1 MAEGYEVAKAW
12 ITIVPT
18 LNGAQET
25 ISKEL
30 GASTEPAAK
39 QAGEKAGKNFGE
51 SLAKGLKV
59 TGAAIAGAMTAVTGA
74 AVAVTKTFVDT
85 AKQTASYGDEVDKTS
100 QKLGLSAKAY
110 QEWDY
115 VMKIAGTE
123 MSSMTTGLKTLTNKL
138 DDAKNGSASAQAMF
152 SALGISM
159 EDISSMSREELFK
172 ATIQGF
178 QGMADSTERAAL
190 ANDLFGKSGQNL
202 APLFNM
208 TADETQGLIDKAN
221 DLGMVMSDEGVKGSA
236 SFTDAMTTLNGT
248 ITGLKNNLMTQFM
261 PSLTEVT
268 EGLAEAF
275 AGKGTDKLTSG
286 IKNIIKQ
293 FQLVAPDL
301 FRAIKDIG
309 ESLIQGIGS
318 MLPDLVSMMFS
329 LVVSAIT
336 TLTAMTPQMMPSI
349 IAGIKGIMSAV
360 ISAMPIIIQ
369 GATTLILELANW
381 LSNGGAEDLID
392 GLIAMTVT
400 ICNNI
405 AIILPPLL
413 KALVTVISE
422 IAKALTKPSNIEM
435 LLDAVITVVGAIA
448 VAIWDSL
455 PVIWD
460 MIKGVIGNLGNLVG
474 DFLYWIVPKVAEGL
488 SKVINTVKGWGENIK
503 GFFVGLWTNLKDGV
517 TKNLDNL
524 KSKFTSIFDNVRNVV
539 KTAIDKIKSFFNF
552 SWSLPKLKMP
562 HFSITGK
569 FSLDPPSIP
578 KIGVSWYAKAM
589 DEPFVLNNATIF
601 GAMNGNLLG
610 GGERG
615 SEVVVGTRKLMEM
628 IADAKG
634 GNQNVVINVYAA
646 EGQNVNDL
654 AEKIAYKLEDMTRR
668 KAVANGT
675 I

>member
-1 MAEGYEVAKAW
+1 MADSGGFEIAKAYV
-12 ITIVPT
+12 TIIPSFKDGQT
-18 LNGAQET
+18 T
-25 ISKEL
+25 IRKEL
-30 GASTEPAAK
+30 GDVTDSASKE
-39 QAGEKAGKNFGE
+39 AGEKSGKSFGDAM
-51 SLAKGLKV
+51 AKGLKATAGV
-59 TGAAIAGAMTAVTGA
+59 IAGAMATVTAG

-85 AKQTASYGDEVDKTS
+85 AKQTAAYDKTS

-159 EDISSMSREELFK
+159 EDISSMSREDLFK

-236 SFTDAMTTLNGT
+236 SFTDAMTTLSGT

-268 EGLAEAF
+268 EGLAETF
-275 AGKGTDKLTSG
+275 AGKGTAKLTSG

-293 FQLVAPDL
+293 FQKVAPDL
-301 FRAIKDIG
+301 FKAVKDIG
-309 ESLIQGIGS
+309 ESLIQGVGP

-336 TLTAMTPQMMPSI
+336 TLTSMTPQMMPAI
-349 IAGIKGIMSAV
+349 TEGLRGIMSAV
-360 ISAMPIIIQ
+360 LSALPVIIQ
-369 GATTLILELANW
+369 GLTTLLLDLANW
-381 LSNGGAEDLID
+381 LSSGGAEEMID
-392 GLIAMTVT
+392 GLLKMLAT
-400 ICNNI
+400 ILNNL
-405 AIILPPLL
+405 ALILPPLMV
-413 KALVTVISE
+413 ALTTVISE
-422 IAKALTKPSNIEM
+422 VAKALTKPENVEM
-435 LLDAVITVVGAIA
+435 LLDAIITVIGAIA
-448 VAIWDSL
+448 VAIWESL

-460 MIKGVIGNLGNLVG
+460 MIVGVLKNLGDLVG
-474 DFLYWIVPKVAEGL
+474 DFLYAVVPKVAGTLE
-488 SKVINTVKGWGENIK
+488 KVINTVKGWGDNIK
-503 GFFVGLWTNLKDGV
+503 NFFVGLWTNLKDGV
-517 TKNLDNL
+517 TKGLENI
-524 KSKFTSIFDNVRNVV
+524 KQKFTSIFDNIRNFV
-539 KTAIDKIKSFFNF
+539 KSALDKIKSFFKF
-552 SWSLPKLKMP
+552 EWSLPKIKMP
-562 HFSITGK
+562 HFKISGS
-569 FSLDPPSIP
+569 FSLNPPKVP
-578 KIGVSWYAKAM
+578 TFGVSWYAKAM
-589 DEPFVLNNATIF
+589 NEPFVLNNATIF

-615 SEVVVGTRKLMEM
+615 SELVVGVDKLMQM
-628 IADAKG
+628 IAQAKG
-634 GNQNVVINVYAA
+634 SEQITINVYGA
-646 EGQNVNDL
+646 EGQNINEL
-654 AEKIAYKLEDMTRR
+654 AERIAYKIEDLKNR
-668 KAVANGT
+668 KAAVYG
-675 I
+675 

>member
-1 MAEGYEVAKAW
+1 MADSGGFEIAKAYV
-12 ITIVPT
+12 TIIPSFKDGQT
-18 LNGAQET
+18 T

-30 GASTEPAAK
+30 GAVTDSASKE
-39 QAGEKAGKNFGE
+39 AGEKSGKSFGNAM
-51 SLAKGLKV
+51 AKGLKATATV
-59 TGAAIAGAMTAVTGA
+59 IAGAMATVTAG

-85 AKQTASYGDEVDKTS
+85 AKQTAAYGDEVDKTS

-159 EDISSMSREELFK
+159 EDISSMSREDLFK

-208 TADETQGLIDKAN
+208 TADETQGLIEKAN

-275 AGKGTDKLTSG
+275 AGKGTAKLTSG

-293 FQLVAPDL
+293 FKSVAPDL
-301 FRAIKDIG
+301 FKAVKDIG
-309 ESLIQGIGS
+309 ESLIQGIGP
-318 MLPDLVSMMFS
+318 MLPDLVSMLFS

-336 TLTAMTPQMMPSI
+336 TLTAMTPQMMPAI
-349 IAGIKGIMSAV
+349 TEGLRGIMSAV
-360 ISAMPIIIQ
+360 LSALPVIIQ
-369 GATTLILELANW
+369 GLTTLLLDLANW
-381 LSNGGAEDLID
+381 LSQGGAQELVNGI
-392 GLIAMTVT
+392 ISMVAT
-400 ICNNI
+400 IVNNI
-405 AIILPPLL
+405 ALILPPLL
-413 KALVTVISE
+413 VALTTVISE
-422 IAKALTKPSNIEM
+422 IAKALTEPQNIEM
-435 LLDAVITVVGAIA
+435 LLDAVLTIIGAIA
-448 VAIWDSL
+448 VAIWQAL

-460 MIKGVIGNLGNLVG
+460 MIVGVLKNLGNLVG
-474 DFLYWIVPKVAEGL
+474 DFLYAVVPKVASTL
-488 SKVINTVKGWGENIK
+488 TNVINTVKGWGDNIK
-503 GFFVGLWTNLKDGV
+503 NFFVGLWTNLKDGV
-517 TKNLDNL
+517 TKGLDNI
-524 KSKFTSIFDNVRNVV
+524 KQKFTSVFDNIRNFV
-539 KTAIDKIKSFFNF
+539 KSALDKIRSFFKF
-552 SWSLPKLKMP
+552 EWSLPKIKLP
-562 HFSITGK
+562 HFSIKGS
-569 FSLDPPSIP
+569 FSLNPPKVPSFGI
-578 KIGVSWYAKAM
+578 SWYAKAM
-589 DEPFVLNNATIF
+589 NEPFVLNNPTIF

-615 SEVVVGTRKLMEM
+615 SELVVGVDKLMQM

-634 GNQNVVINVYAA
+634 SQSITINAYCREGQDIKAFAKEVAYAIEDLKNNKERVYA
-646 EGQNVNDL
+646 
-654 AEKIAYKLEDMTRR
+654 
-668 KAVANGT
+668 
-675 I
+675 